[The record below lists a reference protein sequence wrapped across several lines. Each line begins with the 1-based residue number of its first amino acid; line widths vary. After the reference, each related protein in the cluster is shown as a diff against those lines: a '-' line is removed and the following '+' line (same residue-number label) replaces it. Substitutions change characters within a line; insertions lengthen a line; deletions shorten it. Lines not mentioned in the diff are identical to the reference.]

1 MVPKGFI
8 RGIRH
13 GIYFGA
19 SIVDIVPK
27 GIELSN
33 SLFNS
38 FDTRPIYTVSE
49 GMIAVI
55 TASFYFDTNLINMI
69 SKASIN

>member
-8 RGIRH
+8 RSIRH
-13 GIYFGA
+13 GIYFGT
-19 SIVDIVPK
+19 SLVDIVSK

-38 FDTRPIYTVSE
+38 FDTSPIDTVSK
-49 GMIAVI
+49 GMIAVRA
-55 TASFYFDTNLINMI
+55 ASFYFDTNLINMI
-69 SKASIN
+69 SKLSIN